1 MRGEGAGVPD
11 RDRGAGPVRQL
22 SALDA
27 QFLNFETDTNVA
39 NVAGLS
45 ILAGAVSRDDL
56 VKLVEER
63 SALVAP
69 LRQRA
74 VRVPLGLDHP
84 YWVQDESL
92 DLDYHVRELALPAPG
107 TDRQLAA
114 QVARLHARR
123 LDRRHPLWEM
133 YLIHGLEGG
142 RTALYTKLHH
152 AAIDGIG
159 GADVLAAFMDTEPRP
174 ERRPAVR
181 PGEPERVP
189 EPGEMLLRTAAR
201 LLANPAHLLRFIA
214 EAMPY
219 LDEIPIISRLPGAV
233 PVSRATRWL
242 ARQVGLGQDVPELPK
257 LTAPRTPF
265 NGPVS
270 AHRRFAFVELPL
282 DEVKQVKNAFGITV
296 NDVVMTL
303 AATAVRRWLI
313 AHEAL
318 PDEPLV
324 AGIPFSLRGVD
335 DGPGNQVT
343 LMITSLD
350 TQIGDP
356 RERLE
361 AVHQAMRRI
370 KDRFDLSP
378 ARWLRHL
385 SESMPAA
392 LTGLADRAA
401 FGLVAQT
408 SPPVNLIISNIPG
421 PQIPLYVCGRRLL
434 AQYPVSVVTDAS
446 GGLNITAFSY
456 DGQIAVGVVACR
468 EMVPDVWSVTGYL
481 REALEELK
489 ALT

>member
-1 MRGEGAGVPD
+1 M
-11 RDRGAGPVRQL
+11 RQL

-27 QFLNFETDTNVA
+27 QFLNFETETNVA

-45 ILAGAVSRDDL
+45 ILEGEVGRDDIVRL
-56 VKLVEER
+56 VGER
-63 SALVAP
+63 AALIAP
-69 LRQRA
+69 LRQRI
-74 VRVPLGLDHP
+74 VSVPFGLDHP
-84 YWVQDESL
+84 YWVQDDTL

-107 TDRQLAA
+107 SDRQLSA
-114 QVARLHARR
+114 QVARLHSRR

-133 YLIHGLEGG
+133 YLIHGVKGG

-159 GADVLAAFMDTEPRP
+159 GADVLAAFMDVEPRP
-174 ERRPAVR
+174 KR
-181 PGEPERVP
+181 RVP
-189 EPGEMLLRTAAR
+189 QRPVEPDFAPETAEMLVRTAAR
-201 LLANPAHLLRFIA
+201 LVANPAHLLRFLA
-214 EAMPY
+214 GAMPY
-219 LDEIPIISRLPGAV
+219 LDEIPVISRLPGAV

-242 ARQVGLGQDVPELPK
+242 ARQVGLGPEIPELPK
-257 LTAPRTPF
+257 LSVPRTPL

-270 AHRRFAFVELPL
+270 AHRRFAFVDLSL
-282 DEVKQVKNAFGITV
+282 DEVKQVKNAFGVTV

-313 AHEAL
+313 AHDAL
-318 PDEPLV
+318 PAEPLV
-324 AGIPFSLRGVD
+324 AGIPFSLRDAGM

-350 TQIGDP
+350 TQVADP
-356 RERLE
+356 RERLD

-370 KDRFDLSP
+370 KDRFNLAP
-378 ARWLRHL
+378 APWLRHL

-408 SPPVNLIISNIPG
+408 SPPINMIISNIPG

-456 DGQIAVGVVACR
+456 NGRIAVGLLACR
-468 EMVPDVWSVTGYL
+468 DMVPDLHRLTGYL

-489 ALT
+489 ALI

>member
-1 MRGEGAGVPD
+1 M
-11 RDRGAGPVRQL
+11 RQL

-27 QFLNFETDTNVA
+27 QFLSFESETNVA

-45 ILAGAVSRDDL
+45 ILEGEVARDDL

-69 LRQRA
+69 LRERA
-74 VRVPLGLDHP
+74 VPVPLGLDHP
-84 YWVQDESL
+84 YWVQDEAL
-92 DLDYHVRELALPAPG
+92 DLDYHVRELALPSPG

-133 YLIHGLEGG
+133 YLIHGLQGG

-159 GADVLAAFMDTEPRP
+159 GADVLAAFMDVEPRP
-174 ERRPAVR
+174 KRRAAERPA
-181 PGEPERVP
+181 EPEQAP
-189 EPGEMLLRTAAR
+189 ETAEMLLRTAGR
-201 LLANPAHLLRFIA
+201 LVANPAHLLRFIA

-242 ARQVGLGQDVPELPK
+242 ARQVGLGQEVPELPK
-257 LTAPRTPF
+257 MIAPRTPF

-282 DEVKQVKNAFGITV
+282 DEVKQIKNAFGITV

-313 AHEAL
+313 AHDAL

-324 AGIPFSLRGVD
+324 AGIPFSLRDVD
-335 DGPGNQVT
+335 EEGPGNQVT

-350 TQIGDP
+350 TQIDDP
-356 RERLE
+356 GERLE

-370 KDRFDLSP
+370 KDRFNLAP

-456 DGQIAVGVVACR
+456 NGQIAVGVVACR
-468 EMVPDVWSVTGYL
+468 TMVPDVWSVTGYL

>member
-1 MRGEGAGVPD
+1 M
-11 RDRGAGPVRQL
+11 RQL

-27 QFLNFETDTNVA
+27 QFLNFETETNVA

-45 ILAGAVSRDDL
+45 ILEGEVTRDDL
-56 VKLVEER
+56 VDLVEER

-69 LRQRA
+69 LRQRIA
-74 VRVPLGLDHP
+74 QVPFGLDHP
-84 YWVQDESL
+84 YWVQDEAL

-107 TDRQLAA
+107 SDRQLAA

-123 LDRRHPLWEM
+123 LDRHHPLWEM

-152 AAIDGIG
+152 AAIDGLG

-174 ERRPAVR
+174 KRRARTR
-181 PGEPERVP
+181 PEEPDRAP
-189 EPGEMLLRTAAR
+189 ETAEMVIRTAGR
-201 LLANPAHLLRFIA
+201 LLANPAHMLRFLVA
-214 EAMPY
+214 AMPY
-219 LDEIPIISRLPGAV
+219 LDEIPLISRLPGAV

-242 ARQVGLGQDVPELPK
+242 TRQIGLGPEEVPELPK
-257 LTAPRTPF
+257 LSVPRTPF

-282 DEVKQVKNAFGITV
+282 DEVKQVKNAFGVTV

-313 AHEAL
+313 AHDAL
-318 PDEPLV
+318 PLEPLV
-324 AGIPFSLRGVD
+324 AGIPFSLRDVGAEE
-335 DGPGNQVT
+335 PGNQVT

-350 TQIGDP
+350 TQIADP
-356 RERLE
+356 RERLD
-361 AVHQAMRRI
+361 AVHEAMRRI
-370 KDRFDLSP
+370 KDRFNLAP

-408 SPPVNLIISNIPG
+408 SPPVNLIVSNIPG

-434 AQYPVSVVTDAS
+434 TQYPVSVITDAS

-456 DGQIAVGVVACR
+456 DGQIAVGVIACR
-468 EMVPDVWSVTGYL
+468 TMVPDVWTLPGYL
-481 REALEELK
+481 REALDELI

>member
-1 MRGEGAGVPD
+1 M
-11 RDRGAGPVRQL
+11 RQL

-27 QFLNFETDTNVA
+27 QFLNFETETNVA

-45 ILAGAVSRDDL
+45 ILEGEVTRDDL

-69 LRQRA
+69 LRQR
-74 VRVPLGLDHP
+74 VVPVPLGLDHP
-84 YWVQDESL
+84 YWAQDEAL
-92 DLDYHVRELALPAPG
+92 DLDYHVRELALPSPG

-174 ERRPAVR
+174 KRRAAGRPA
-181 PGEPERVP
+181 EPERAP
-189 EPGEMLLRTAAR
+189 ETAEMLLRTAGR
-201 LLANPAHLLRFIA
+201 LVANPAHLLRFFA

-219 LDEIPIISRLPGAV
+219 LDEIPVISRLPGAV

-242 ARQVGLGQDVPELPK
+242 ARQVGLGKEVPELPK

-270 AHRRFAFVELPL
+270 AHRRFAFVEIPL
-282 DEVKQVKNAFGITV
+282 DEVKQIKNAFGITV

-318 PDEPLV
+318 PAEPLV
-324 AGIPFSLRGVD
+324 AGVPFSLRDAGA

-350 TQIGDP
+350 TQIADP
-356 RERLE
+356 GERLE

-370 KDRFDLSP
+370 KDRFNLSP

-456 DGQIAVGVVACR
+456 DGQIDVGVVACR
-468 EMVPDVWSVTGYL
+468 TMVPDVWSVVDHL

>member
-1 MRGEGAGVPD
+1 M
-11 RDRGAGPVRQL
+11 RQL

-27 QFLNFETDTNVA
+27 QFLAFETDTNVA

-45 ILAGAVSRDDL
+45 ILEGPISRDELLD
-56 VKLVEER
+56 LVEER
-63 SALVAP
+63 SALVPP
-69 LRQRA
+69 LRQRIMQ
-74 VRVPLGLDHP
+74 VPFNLDHP
-84 YWVQDESL
+84 YWVQDDTL
-92 DLDYHVRELALPAPG
+92 DLDYHVRELALPPPG

-133 YLIHGLEGG
+133 YVIHGLQGG

-152 AAIDGIG
+152 AAIDGLG
-159 GADVLAAFMDTEPRP
+159 GADVLAAFMDLEPHPRP
-174 ERRPAVR
+174 RPREAVA
-181 PGEPERVP
+181 EPDLAP
-189 EPGEMLLRTAAR
+189 EMAQMLLRTGAR
-201 LLANPAHLLRFIA
+201 LAANPAHLLRFLA

-219 LDEIPIISRLPGAV
+219 LDEIPLLSRLPGAV
-233 PVSRATRWL
+233 AVSRATRWL
-242 ARQVGLGQDVPELPK
+242 ARELKISDGREVPQLPK
-257 LTAPRTPF
+257 LAVPRTPF

-282 DEVKQVKNAFGITV
+282 DEVKKVKNLFGVTV
-296 NDVVMTL
+296 NDVVLTL

-313 AHEAL
+313 DQDAL
-318 PDEPLV
+318 PEGPLV
-324 AGIPFSLRGVD
+324 AGVPFSLRGVE
-335 DGPGNQVT
+335 GAETGNQVT

-350 TQIGDP
+350 TQIADP
-356 RERLE
+356 RERLY
-361 AVHQAMRRI
+361 AVRDSMQRI
-370 KDRFDLSP
+370 KDRFSLSP

-408 SPPVNLIISNIPG
+408 SPPVNLLISNVPG
-421 PQIPLYVCGRRLL
+421 PQLPLYVCGRRLL

-456 DGQIAVGVVACR
+456 NGQVAVGIIADR
-468 EMVPDVWSVTGYL
+468 AMVPDVWKLTTHL
-481 REALEELK
+481 REALDELM
-489 ALT
+489 TFT